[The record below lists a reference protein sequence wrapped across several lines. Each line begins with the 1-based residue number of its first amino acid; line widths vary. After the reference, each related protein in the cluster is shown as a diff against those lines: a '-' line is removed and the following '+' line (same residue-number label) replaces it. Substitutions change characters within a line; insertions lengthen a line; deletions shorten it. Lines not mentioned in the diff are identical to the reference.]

1 MNQESAQARRIVVG
15 VTGASGGLYAVRF
28 LKAVLEQGLDVDLV
42 VSDYGKR
49 LLIEECDL
57 NLKTMGVGEW
67 LDKTYGPVDRPGKL
81 TEHRNN
87 DLGSPIA
94 SGSQLWDA
102 MVVIP
107 CTMKTLG
114 GIAGGAAAS
123 LIERAADVT
132 LKERRQLVLVP
143 RESPLNLIQLE
154 NMLRVARAGA
164 VIVPAMPAFYFKP
177 RTFEDLA
184 DFVAGRIL
192 SVMKIPHSL
201 FDPWPVAGN
210 RGQDTE
216 GQHG

>member
-1 MNQESAQARRIVVG
+1 VNRESQGRRIIVG

-28 LKAVLEQGLDVDLV
+28 LKAALELGLDVDLV

-57 NLKTMGVGEW
+57 NLKATELGEW
-67 LDKTYGPVDRPGKL
+67 LDRTYGSVDRPGKL

-94 SGSQLWDA
+94 SGSQVWDA
-102 MVVIP
+102 MVVVP

-114 GIAGGAAAS
+114 GIAGGTASS

-132 LKERRQLVLVP
+132 LKEDRRLVLVP

-154 NMLRVARAGA
+154 NMVRLARAGA
-164 VIVPAMPAFYFKP
+164 NIVPAMPAFYYKP

-192 SVMKIPHSL
+192 SMMKIPHSL
-201 FDPWPVAGN
+201 FDPWPVA
-210 RGQDTE
+210 RE
-216 GQHG
+216 

>member
-1 MNQESAQARRIVVG
+1 MRQESAQGRRIVVG

-57 NLKTMGVGEW
+57 NLKTTKVGEW
-67 LDKTYGPVDRPGKL
+67 LDRAYGPADRPGKL

-87 DLGSPIA
+87 DLGAPIA
-94 SGSQLWDA
+94 SGSQVWDA
-102 MVVIP
+102 MVVVP

-114 GIAGGAAAS
+114 GIAGGTGS
-123 LIERAADVT
+123 NLIERAADVT
-132 LKERRQLVLVP
+132 LKEGRQLVLVP

-154 NMLRVARAGA
+154 NMIRVTRAGA
-164 VIVPAMPAFYFKP
+164 NLVPAMPAFYFKP

-184 DFVAGRIL
+184 DFMAGRIL
-192 SVMKIPHSL
+192 SVMQIPHSL
-201 FDPWPVAGN
+201 FDPWPVA
-210 RGQDTE
+210 RE
-216 GQHG
+216 